1 MTDMAKT
8 KKKGW
13 INIYYHKD
21 IDGGFHDV
29 EGPWS
34 TKEKARIYADA
45 DEDPADTIEIEWE
58 EEV

>member
-1 MTDMAKT
+1 MAKT

-21 IDGGFHDV
+21 IDGVSRDA

-34 TKEKARIYADA
+34 TEEKARKYADA